1 MDDLDEFLRQ
11 PATSTTSGQR
21 AAALL
26 GGGDTSAFAE
36 ISLGDLIYDRV
47 SIDPQALEAFDF
59 VRPANVADIHELAV
73 WSHRILSE
81 PTWTYEG
88 NVNRL
93 QGYVFERMA
102 AMSLRQS
109 GAVVQFPESPTEPG
123 WDLLVNGERVQA
135 KCGLS
140 PHLVSEHLARYPDIP
155 RVIVNE
161 DLASHFG
168 DNAQIMPIHGVTQE
182 VVRSTTQDSLGNAA
196 DMLDLHLASVV
207 PAISLVR
214 NAYHLW
220 RGNTD
225 WSALAGNIATD
236 AAGRYTGAG
245 AAKLVGTG
253 AVAML
258 GLTGWPA
265 ILLPVFAAIT
275 GYRGGRTL
283 SDAIKRKVFLRSERA
298 ALGEALRQ
306 WCGSSQRVLTKM
318 IALAEKTRT
327 RFTTARERANPD
339 YRGMVDDWL
348 ERLRVEQEYRQFH
361 LRRFERGAVDAG
373 VFDGGSGPLDACAT
387 AMLSTSR
394 AGILPA
400 DLDVE
405 RKLLTAAIHA
415 YAAGLRRRLLRRP

>member
-1 MDDLDEFLRQ
+1 MSNPIEFLSQ
-11 PATSTTSGQR
+11 PASTTTSGQR

-26 GGGDTSAFAE
+26 GGSDTGGFAA

-59 VRPANVADIHELAV
+59 VRPANDADIHELAV
-73 WSHRILSE
+73 WSHHILSE

-102 AMSLRQS
+102 ALSLRQS
-109 GAVVQFPESPTEPG
+109 GAVVEFPDSPSEPG
-123 WDLLVNGERVQA
+123 WDFLVNGEQVQA

-140 PHLVSEHLARYPDIP
+140 PHLVSDHLARYPDIP
-155 RVIVNE
+155 RVVVNE

-168 DNAQIMPIHGVTQE
+168 DNAHIMPIHGVTQE
-182 VVRSTTQDSLGNAA
+182 FVRSTTEDSLGDAA

-207 PAISLVR
+207 PAISVIR

-225 WSALAGNIATD
+225 WSALAGNVATD
-236 AAGRYTGAG
+236 AASRYAGAG
-245 AAKLVGTG
+245 AAKLAGTG
-253 AVAML
+253 AVVML

-275 GYRGGRTL
+275 GYRGGRAL
-283 SDAIKRKVFLRSERA
+283 SDAIKREVFLRSERA
-298 ALGEALRQ
+298 ALGQALHQ
-306 WCGSSQRVLTKM
+306 WSSGSQRVLTKM
-318 IALAEKTRT
+318 IALAEKAQT
-327 RFTTARERANPD
+327 RFTAVRERANPD
-339 YRGMVDDWL
+339 YRAMVDDWL
-348 ERLRVEQEYRQFH
+348 ERLRAEQAYRQFH
-361 LRRFERGAVDAG
+361 LRRFERGAVDDR
-373 VFDGGSGPLDACAT
+373 VFDDGSGPLGACAA
-387 AMLSTSR
+387 AMVSASR

-400 DLDVE
+400 DLDGE